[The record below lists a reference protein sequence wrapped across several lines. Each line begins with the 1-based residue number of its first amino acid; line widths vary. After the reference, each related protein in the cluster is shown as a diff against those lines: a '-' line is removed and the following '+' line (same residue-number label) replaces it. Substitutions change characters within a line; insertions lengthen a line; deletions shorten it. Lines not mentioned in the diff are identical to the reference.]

1 MRTFRYCL
9 FALVGLALAST
20 SWACELRGMVIDFPH
35 TLCDALTQR
44 CAQVPTSLK
53 FLGTSALLS
62 GFEGSANRADGFV
75 LKIGSFDRL
84 LEPGDLP
91 ATVRNGEYA
100 GRGTWLGTLLLQNGE
115 IHVKIKRERFLGD
128 VASPD
133 YARSEYTAVLRVGS
147 CSSCRLLAATRRSTI
162 KPYSDW
168 EKVVENASATTGSCT
183 VSLPSN

>member
-1 MRTFRYCL
+1 MFRSCL
-9 FALVGLALAST
+9 LAVIGLAATST

-35 TLCDALTQR
+35 TLCDAQTQR
-44 CAQVPTSLK
+44 CVQVPTSLK

-62 GFEGSANRADGFV
+62 GFEGSPNREDGFV

-84 LEPGDLP
+84 LELDDLP
-91 ATVRNGEYA
+91 ATVRSREFRD
-100 GRGTWLGTLLLQNGE
+100 RGTWLGTLLLQNGE
-115 IHVKIKRERFLGD
+115 IQVKIKRERFLGD

-133 YARSEYTAVLRVGS
+133 YARSEYTAVLRVES
-147 CSSCRLLAATRRSTI
+147 CSSCRLVAATRRSTI

-183 VSLPSN
+183 INFPSN